1 MTGTGNGNAMQRRKV
16 DRAQRMRARR
26 VWWDRH
32 GAFVRGIVT
41 GTMVTGVGAWI
52 LQLVLSR

>member
-1 MTGTGNGNAMQRRKV
+1 MQRRKV

-32 GAFVRGIVT
+32 GAFVRGLLTGSVVT
-41 GTMVTGVGAWI
+41 GIAVWVLQMVMC
-52 LQLVLSR
+52 R

>member
-1 MTGTGNGNAMQRRKV
+1 MQRRKV

-32 GAFVRGIVT
+32 GAFVRGLLT
-41 GTMVTGVGAWI
+41 GSVVTGVGAWI
-52 LQLVLSR
+52 TFMVMAR